1 MRHST
6 FLPFHFPAPTA
17 AFFAILLAR
26 TPPGEP
32 THVGHSIGGLFT
44 A

>member
-1 MRHST
+1 MFVGYSDEGKRRTSVT
-6 FLPFHFPAPTA
+6 
-17 AFFAILLAR
+17 FFAILLAR